1 MAMPVPR
8 SAPPDRCSDVR
19 PRATSAALAALLA
32 FAAAG
37 CTTPATPAVAPV
49 PASASASASAA
60 RPTAAA
66 SVTGTATYRERMAL
80 PPGAVFEAIIEDI
93 SKADAPSVV
102 LGRTEVTSIQVPVP
116 FTIAYDPAK
125 LDPRARYSV
134 RTRILVEGRLWFTSD
149 TVHPVLRDAG
159 DTRVE
164 IVMRRVASA
173 P

>member
-1 MAMPVPR
+1 
-8 SAPPDRCSDVR
+8 
-19 PRATSAALAALLA
+19 
-32 FAAAG
+32 
-37 CTTPATPAVAPV
+37 
-49 PASASASASAA
+49 
-60 RPTAAA
+60 
-66 SVTGTATYRERMAL
+66 MAL
-80 PPGAVFEAIIEDI
+80 PPGAVFEAVIEDI

-102 LGRTEVTSIQVPVP
+102 LGRTGATSIQVPVSFSIP
-116 FTIAYDPAK
+116 YDPAK

-134 RTRILVEGRLWFTSD
+134 RARILVEGHLWFTSD

>member
-8 SAPPDRCSDVR
+8 SARTDRRSG
-19 PRATSAALAALLA
+19 ASASASAAAVAALLA
-32 FAAAG
+32 FAIAG
-37 CTTPATPAVAPV
+37 CAAPV
-49 PASASASASAA
+49 VPAAPGPAPTAVSGA

-80 PPGAVFEAIIEDI
+80 PPDAVFEAIIEDI
-93 SKADAPSVV
+93 SKADAPAVV
-102 LGRTEVTSIQVPVP
+102 LGRTQVTSIQVPVS
-116 FTIAYDPAK
+116 FSIAYDPAK

-149 TVHPVLRDAG
+149 TRHPVLRDAG
-159 DTRVE
+159 DTRVD
-164 IVMRRVASA
+164 IVMRRVAAA

>member
-8 SAPPDRCSDVR
+8 SARTDRCNDVR
-19 PRATSAALAALLA
+19 PSATSTALAALLA

-37 CTTPATPAVAPV
+37 CTTPAAPVIAPV
-49 PASASASASAA
+49 PVPAA
-60 RPTAAA
+60 RPAAVA

-80 PPGAVFEAIIEDI
+80 PPGAVFEAVIEDI